1 MKNHEFVQQN
11 CSTCGIPLLLETL
24 DMWRNI
30 ALDMCFYNIIVIDK
44 KCETKLVAEDLI
56 YKNT

>member
-1 MKNHEFVQQN
+1 
-11 CSTCGIPLLLETL
+11 
-24 DMWRNI
+24 MWRNI

-56 YKNT
+56 YKNTWPLQVVGMELRWWRKILLDKD